1 MKPAAIASTPPTV
14 DAEELSPERFLKSN
28 PSAAVRAFSSFLNE
42 HQEEIQR
49 RAQPEAAEKDLH
61 QPARR

>member
-1 MKPAAIASTPPTV
+1 MVVGHHLRRTVAI
-14 DAEELSPERFLKSN
+14 FYLKSN

-49 RAQPEAAEKDLH
+49 RAQPEAAENDLH